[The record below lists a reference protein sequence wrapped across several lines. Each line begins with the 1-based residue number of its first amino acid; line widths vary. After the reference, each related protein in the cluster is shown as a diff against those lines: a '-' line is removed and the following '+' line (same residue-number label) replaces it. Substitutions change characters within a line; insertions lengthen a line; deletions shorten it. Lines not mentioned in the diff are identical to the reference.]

1 MSFLLS
7 YAGEDLAGL
16 ATKHEGEMLSGVEG
30 GYIDYEGTFVQGGF
44 AVD

>member
-1 MSFLLS
+1 MS

-16 ATKHEGEMLSGVEG
+16 ATKHEGEVLTGVEG
-30 GYIDYEGTFVQGGF
+30 GYIDYEGTYVQGDL